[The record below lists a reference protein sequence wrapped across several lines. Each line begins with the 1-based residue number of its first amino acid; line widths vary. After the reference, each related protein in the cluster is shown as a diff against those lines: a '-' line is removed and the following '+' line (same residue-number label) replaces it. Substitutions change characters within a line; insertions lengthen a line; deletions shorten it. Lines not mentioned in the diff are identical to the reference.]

1 MARDKIIPISI
12 EDEMQSSYIDYSM
25 SVIVSRALPDVRDGM
40 KPVHRRVL
48 YGMSELG
55 MLHNR
60 PFKKSARIVGE
71 VLGKYHPHGDSAV
84 YDTIVRM
91 VQDFSLRYPLVNGQ
105 GNFGSVDGDGAA
117 AMRYTEVRMQQIA
130 EELLTDLNKETVDF
144 QPNFDDTLQEPTVLP
159 SMLPNLLINGS
170 SGIAVGMAT
179 NMAPHN
185 IRETIA
191 GVIEVM
197 DNPEV
202 TTQELMK
209 HIVAPDFPTGGI
221 IYGYEGVKEAYE
233 TGRGKVTLR
242 ARANTE
248 ELRGGRDQIV
258 VTEIP
263 YQVNK
268 SLLIQKIA
276 EMVGAEKIPDIA
288 EIRDESD
295 RDGMRMVIILKRGA
309 NPGVVLNQ
317 LYKYTQMQTT
327 FGIINLA
334 LVKGRPKVMGLKEI
348 IQHFIEHRIDVVI
361 RRTIYDLDQAEARAH
376 ILEGLKIALDNL
388 DEVIKTIRASK
399 NPTEASLELRK
410 KFGLTDIQAKAIL
423 EMRLQKLTGLEREK
437 VDAEYQEIVV
447 RIGEYRRI
455 LSSRDEQSKIIREE
469 LQELS
474 KKYGDERRTQIV
486 YSAEDFSIEDMI
498 ADEDV
503 VVTISNQ
510 GFIKRM
516 PVSGYRRQRRGG
528 KGMKGTTTKEEE
540 YVEHL
545 FVATNHNY
553 ILFFTEKGKCYWLK
567 VYEIPE
573 GSRLARGRAIIN
585 LIDIDKDDAIRA
597 FVPVQSLDD
606 EEYVKNHSIMMAT
619 ASGQV
624 KKTSL
629 EAYSRPRRDGII
641 AINIREDDAL
651 LGAAL
656 TNGDS
661 YIILAAD
668 NGRAIRFHEKDAR
681 EMGRNTSGVRGM
693 NLSSKEKLVDM
704 VVIRNTHEATVLA
717 ISEKGYGKRS
727 LVEDYREQTRGGKG
741 VITMKTTAK
750 TGKLVALK
758 EVSDQ
763 DDLMIITS
771 DGKVI
776 RMQCKGIRT
785 MGRNTQGVRVMRL
798 DGSSQIAGVTRVAS
812 DDDEKEV
819 ELSADGAATGEDGAS
834 ESIDSQQDLLNS
846 GADLDADLDAEDK
859 DSGDQSESPDSDEE
873 E

>member
-1 MARDKIIPISI
+1 MAREKIIPITI

-25 SVIVSRALPDVRDGM
+25 SVIVSRALPDVRDGL
-40 KPVHRRVL
+40 KPVHRRAL

-60 PFKKSARIVGE
+60 GYKKSARIVGE

-91 VQDFSLRYPLVNGQ
+91 VQDFSLRYPLVDGQ
-105 GNFGSVDGDGAA
+105 GNFGSVDGDSAA
-117 AMRYTEVRMQQIA
+117 AMRYTEVRMDRIA
-130 EELLTDLNKETVDF
+130 EELLTDINKETVDY

-159 SMLPNLLINGS
+159 GALPNLLINGA

-185 IRETIA
+185 LT
-191 GVIEVM
+191 EVVDGIVTYI

-202 TTQELMK
+202 ETKELMQ
-209 HIVAPDFPTGGI
+209 HITAPDFPTGGI

-248 ELRGGRDQIV
+248 ELRGGREQIV

-268 SLLIQKIA
+268 STLIQKIA
-276 EMVGAEKIPDIA
+276 ELVNNEKIT
-288 EIRDESD
+288 EISEVRDESD
-295 RDGMRMVIILKRGA
+295 REGMRVVIILKRSA
-309 NPGVVLNQ
+309 NAGVVLNQ

-334 LVKGRPKVMGLKEI
+334 LVQGRPKVMALKELI
-348 IQHFIEHRIDVVI
+348 HHYVEHRVEIVI
-361 RRTIYDLDQAEARAH
+361 RRTIYDLEAAEARAH

-399 NPTEASLELRK
+399 NPQEANVELRK
-410 KFGLTDIQAKAIL
+410 KFALTDIQAKAIL
-423 EMRLQKLTGLEREK
+423 EMRLQKLTGLERDK
-437 VDAEYQEIVV
+437 IDTEYNEIIDKIEEF
-447 RIGEYRRI
+447 RLI
-455 LSSRDEQSKIIREE
+455 LSDRDRQTSIIKEE
-469 LQELS
+469 LEDL
-474 KKYGDERRTQIV
+474 KGRYGDERRTQIV
-486 YSAEDFSIEDMI
+486 YSAEDFSVEDMI

-503 VVTISNQ
+503 VVTISNK

-528 KGMKGTTTKEEE
+528 KGMKGTTTRDEE

-553 ILFFTEKGKCYWLK
+553 ILFFTEKGQCYWLK

-573 GSRLARGRAIIN
+573 GGRLSRGRAIVN
-585 LIDIDKDDAIRA
+585 LIEIDKDDAIKA
-597 FVPVQSLDD
+597 FVPVKTLDD
-606 EEYVKNHSIMMAT
+606 EEYVKNHSIVMCT
-619 ASGQV
+619 QEGQI

-641 AINIREDDAL
+641 AINIKDGDSL
-651 LGAAL
+651 LGAEL
-656 TNGDS
+656 TDGDCN
-661 YIILAAD
+661 IILANK
-668 NGRAIRFHEKDAR
+668 NGRAIRFHESDVR

-693 NLSSKEKLVDM
+693 TIGKNDEIVDM
-704 VVIRNTHEATVLA
+704 VVIKNTHEATVLA
-717 ISEKGYGKRS
+717 ISENGYGKRS
-727 LVEDYREQTRGGKG
+727 LVDDYREQSRGGKG
-741 VITMKTTAK
+741 VITLKVTPK
-750 TGKLVALK
+750 TGNLIALK
-758 EVSDQ
+758 EVTDA
-763 DDLMIITS
+763 DDLMIITER
-771 DGKVI
+771 GKVI
-776 RMQCKGIRT
+776 RMSCGGIRT
-785 MGRNTQGVRVMRL
+785 MGRNTQGVRIMRL
-798 DGSSQIAGVTRVAS
+798 DSDGAIAAVTRVVNE
-812 DDDEKEV
+812 DE
-819 ELSADGAATGEDGAS
+819 
-834 ESIDSQQDLLNS
+834 
-846 GADLDADLDAEDK
+846 DAEE
-859 DSGDQSESPDSDEE
+859 ES
-873 E
+873 